1 MKAVAEYI
9 TEKDAKEFCSEC
21 NEICGRHCVI
31 WRKALHAYDAEEI
44 EEQRQQQAAAERGIT
59 CR

>member
-9 TEKDAKEFCSEC
+9 TEKDAKEFCENC

-31 WRKALHAYDAEEI
+31 WRKALHAYDEAEI
-44 EEQRQQQAAAERGIT
+44 EEQRQQAAERGEHGAV
-59 CR
+59 